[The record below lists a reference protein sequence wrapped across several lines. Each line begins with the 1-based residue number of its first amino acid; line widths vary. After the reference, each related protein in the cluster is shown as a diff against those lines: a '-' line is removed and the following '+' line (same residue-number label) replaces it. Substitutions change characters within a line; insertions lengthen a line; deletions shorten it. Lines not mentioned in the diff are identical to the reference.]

1 MEVRCISYCIHGFH
15 VNCFLIRSSR
25 MVISLSMH
33 HRWEDVMPF
42 GVLALHCFHLQ
53 NCWFFSQVFI
63 VYFVQLFAFIW
74 VVIVFH
80 CCLFISVVLVFSY
93 CLFNIRAVIIFH
105 YCLFIRIAMIFLY
118 CLSIRTPLS
127 SYFVVYWSRYCFT
140 LLFIGAVI
148 ALLCCLL
155 EPLLLYFVVYW
166 SRYWFTLLFIG
177 AVIDLFCCLLEPL
190 LIYSVVYL
198 NTSRYRL
205 TLLLIYSSCHRLTFL
220 FIFSSRYR
228 LYCLF
233 IRAVI
238 VLIYCLFMR
247 AVIVL
252 LYCLFFRDLL
262 ALFVECRVVVNVLFS
277 CVSFF
282 LLCIVVDYKG
292 NKEVCWLI
300 KSLHMGLWWLD
311 WSLRSGCFIVA
322 IIMHGLTSTQ
332 CGAGTVYPSGTL
344 EFIRFLME
352 SLFFIFIWVCSYWLL
367 CVLISLY
374 FKTTWFSFYIDL
386 QFFFY
391 RVLVSSVFKD
401 YWNIF
406 YITW

>member
-1 MEVRCISYCIHGFH
+1 MLCLSVSLHFIVFTCKIVDSLARSLLFILCSCLHLFESLLSSIVVYLFQS
-15 VNCFLIRSSR
+15 FLSSLI
-25 MVISLSMH
+25 VYLIFEPLSSFIIVYLFESLWS
-33 HRWEDVMPF
+33 F
-42 GVLALHCFHLQ
+42 
-53 NCWFFSQVFI
+53 FI
-63 VYFVQLFAFIW
+63 VYLFEPPY
-74 VVIVFH
+74 H
-80 CCLFISVVLVFSY
+80 L
-93 CLFNIRAVIIFH
+93 
-105 YCLFIRIAMIFLY
+105 
-118 CLSIRTPLS
+118 
-127 SYFVVYWSRYCFT
+127 T

-155 EPLLLYFVVYW
+155 KPLLLYFVVYW

>member
-1 MEVRCISYCIHGFH
+1 MEVKCISYCIHGFH
-15 VNCFLIRSSR
+15 VNCFLIRTSR

-42 GVLALHCFHLQ
+42 SVLALHCFNLQ
-53 NCWFFSQVFI
+53 NCWFFSQVVI

-80 CCLFISVVLVFSY
+80 CCLFIWVVLVFSY
-93 CLFNIRAVIIFH
+93 CLFNIRAVIVFH
-105 YCLFIRIAMIFLY
+105 YCLFIRIVMIFLY

-127 SYFVVYWSRYCFT
+127 SYFVVYWRRYCFT

-148 ALLCCLL
+148 DLL
-155 EPLLLYFVVYW
+155 
-166 SRYWFTLLFIG
+166 
-177 AVIDLFCCLLEPL
+177 CCLLEPL

-238 VLIYCLFMR
+238 VL
-247 AVIVL
+247 

-282 LLCIVVDYKG
+282 
-292 NKEVCWLI
+292 
-300 KSLHMGLWWLD
+300 
-311 WSLRSGCFIVA
+311 
-322 IIMHGLTSTQ
+322 
-332 CGAGTVYPSGTL
+332 
-344 EFIRFLME
+344 
-352 SLFFIFIWVCSYWLL
+352 FFV
-367 CVLISLY
+367 
-374 FKTTWFSFYIDL
+374 
-386 QFFFY
+386 
-391 RVLVSSVFKD
+391 
-401 YWNIF
+401 
-406 YITW
+406 